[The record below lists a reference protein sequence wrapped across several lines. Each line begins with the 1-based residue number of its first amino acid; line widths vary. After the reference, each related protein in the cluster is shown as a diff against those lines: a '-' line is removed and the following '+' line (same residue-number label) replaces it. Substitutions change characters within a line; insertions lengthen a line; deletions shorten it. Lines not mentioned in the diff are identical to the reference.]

1 MKKALV
7 CAFLLAPFPFPD
19 VFAKDDNGSAKDPN
33 GNVPRL
39 QVRLIRASN
48 DPAENSDPR
57 VKSLNVQLK
66 ADFGYKNYQQIF
78 FSESQFTRDEKAI
91 FEMPDE
97 FGITI
102 TYHGRKKGNRE
113 FFVETSYRGK
123 KFVGFYAS
131 FPDNSRPVLIRGPG
145 TRDTRYIIALSLG

>member
-1 MKKALV
+1 MKTLWVAGLLF
-7 CAFLLAPFPFPD
+7 AFSLTQIAF
-19 VFAKDDNGSAKDPN
+19 GQ
-33 GNVPRL
+33 NVESIPKL

-48 DPAENSDPR
+48 GAPEKSDPK
-57 VKSLNVQLK
+57 VNSLNAQLK
-66 ADFGYKNYQQIF
+66 VDFGYNCYHQIF
-78 FSESQFTRDEKAI
+78 FSESQYIRDEKAI

-113 FFVETSYRGK
+113 FFVETEYHGK

-131 FPDNSRPVLIRGPG
+131 FPEIAKPVLIRGPG
-145 TRDTRYIIALSLG
+145 TREYRYIIALSPG